1 MIYQIAGSVLVVA
14 GILLGFVKY
23 LQKRESNNTH
33 ECLNLLQ
40 VDESG
45 MFWGLAG
52 EAGVSFELAP
62 SKDLRMC
69 ASGEIPTFIAGFS
82 RLLTYLPAR
91 YAISL
96 EAEVTEGT
104 GLVWN
109 ESQNGCHPL
118 LKEIMMEKVKRS
130 GGSGR
135 KVSYFAHL
143 WSADANPLRLNM
155 FPSLVPSKKKKK
167 NARAALEENAGS
179 VRELA
184 GTISASLS
192 SMGVSNRMLNYDEVI
207 QRYWTVLNPQK
218 SERLAPNLVK
228 GYSLRSQLAFS
239 NTQENETWHFLDG
252 YYHKAITFYTYSDEL
267 HTGGVDALLESLPI
281 GSRYIISVLSPDQE
295 EFLDRLKLQR
305 KRTVALASES
315 KTKDYESQAKEV
327 DLDTIITRARAQGE
341 GIYVVSATIILRSV
355 NPDQLL
361 EWSKGLLF
369 AIRQIFGGTNGHI
382 EDTLH
387 KQTFLSTLPL
397 NAHLSPRRNL
407 MLGSTAS
414 TLAPL
419 SRGWQGTKRSGLI
432 LYSPTKEPVMM
443 DLFDGN

>member
-1 MIYQIAGSVLVVA
+1 MVV
-14 GILLGFVKY
+14 GDPGTVKY

-40 VDESG
+40 VDSG
-45 MFWGLAG
+45 NVLGLAG
-52 EAGVSFELAP
+52 EARVSLNLHRQRSP
-62 SKDLRMC
+62 DVRVQ
-69 ASGEIPTFIAGFS
+69 EIYLHRRVGCSP
-82 RLLTYLPAR
+82 TYLVCH
-91 YAISL
+91 SL
-96 EAEVTEGT
+96 EAEVTEGRT
-104 GLVWN
+104 GM
-109 ESQNGCHPL
+109 ERSQNGCHPL

-218 SERLAPNLVK
+218 SERLEPNLVK

-281 GSRYIISVLSPDQE
+281 GSRYIFSVLSPDQE

-443 DLFDGN
+443 DLFDGNSPGTGL